1 MKKFLITEEEKS
13 RILGMHKSA
22 IAREFLGEQGT
33 PAAPAPATP
42 APAPATPAPATPA
55 PAAAAAPTTT
65 AQTTQPPAAPSQQA
79 IKKEFIIFKKGDG
92 VGMTSINTDV
102 KAVIT
107 KLNDKNG
114 VHYSVEF
121 INTPTVDNLNY
132 RPGPGQTFKTGSVV
146 NADPSKFGI
155 STTDLGELNGVN
167 RELAKRIANATKSL

>member
-33 PAAPAPATP
+33 PAAAP
-42 APAPATPAPATPA
+42 
-55 PAAAAAPTTT
+55 AAAAPTTT

-132 RPGPGQTFKTGSVV
+132 RPGQVFKTDSVV

>member
-22 IAREFLGEQGT
+22 IAKEFLGEQAT

-42 APAPATPAPATPA
+42 APA
-55 PAAAAAPTTT
+55 AAAPTTT
-65 AQTTQPPAAPSQQA
+65 TQTTQPPAAPSQQA
-79 IKKEFIIFKKGDG
+79 IKKEFIVVKNGTS
-92 VGMTSINTDV
+92 VGMSSINTDV

-114 VHYSVEF
+114 TYYSVEF
-121 INTPTVDNLNY
+121 INTPSVDNLVY
-132 RPGPGQTFKTGSVV
+132 RPGQPFKTDSVV

-155 STTDLGELNGVN
+155 STTDRAELNGIN
-167 RELAKRIANATKSL
+167 TMMSKQIRTAADSLK

>member
-33 PAAPAPATP
+33 PAAAPATP
-42 APAPATPAPATPA
+42 VPA

-65 AQTTQPPAAPSQQA
+65 TQTTQPPAQPTQQA
-79 IKKEFIIFKKGDG
+79 VKKEFIIAKNGTS
-92 VGMTSINTDV
+92 VGMTSIDTDV

-114 VHYSVEF
+114 TYYNVVFNGLTGYPLRYNGKGTQFKIMSLLENEG
-121 INTPTVDNLNY
+121 I
-132 RPGPGQTFKTGSVV
+132 RPKLGV
-146 NADPSKFGI
+146 N
-155 STTDLGELNGVN
+155 TTD
-167 RELAKRIANATKSL
+167 RSLWNEVDRYISNKVKAAADSF

>member
-33 PAAPAPATP
+33 PA
-42 APAPATPAPATPA
+42 PAPATPAPATPA
-55 PAAAAAPTTT
+55 PATPAPAAAAPTTT

-114 VHYSVEF
+114 VYYSVEF

-167 RELAKRIANATKSL
+167 RELAKRIVDATKTL

>member
-33 PAAPAPATP
+33 PAAAPATP
-42 APAPATPAPATPA
+42 AP
-55 PAAAAAPTTT
+55 AAAAPTTT

-132 RPGPGQTFKTGSVV
+132 RPGQVFKTDSVV

>member
-1 MKKFLITEEEKS
+1 MKKFIITEEEKS

-22 IAREFLGEQGT
+22 IAKEFLGEQAT
-33 PAAPAPATP
+33 PAAPATP
-42 APAPATPAPATPA
+42 APAPATPAPA
-55 PAAAAAPTTT
+55 APTTT
-65 AQTTQPPAAPSQQA
+65 TQTTQPPAAPSQQA

-132 RPGPGQTFKTGSVV
+132 RPGQIFKTDSVV

>member
-33 PAAPAPATP
+33 PAAPAPA
-42 APAPATPAPATPA
+42 APATPA

-132 RPGPGQTFKTGSVV
+132 RPGPGQTFKADSVV

-167 RELAKRIANATKSL
+167 RELAKRIVNATKTL

>member
-22 IAREFLGEQGT
+22 IAREFLGEQAT
-33 PAAPAPATP
+33 PATP
-42 APAPATPAPATPA
+42 APVPATPA
-55 PAAAAAPTTT
+55 PAAAAPTTT
-65 AQTTQPPAAPSQQA
+65 TQTTQPPAAPSQQA

-132 RPGPGQTFKTGSVV
+132 RPGQTFKTDSVV